1 VLSKVAVEVGSGP
14 DVKKKTFRSLL
25 LTKLQQEFEKDKES
39 DKVLSE
45 LKKKVEEA
53 ATPEERKQLEE
64 ELTEKEY
71 RIRHNY
77 LGNIKFIG
85 ELFKIKV
92 TSSHGNKCKNDNEL
106 SL

>member
-1 VLSKVAVEVGSGP
+1 VGSGP
-14 DVKKKTFRSLL
+14 DVKRKSFHSLL
-25 LTKLQQEFEKDKES
+25 LAKCQQEFEKDKES

-53 ATPEERKQLEE
+53 ATPEEKKQLEE

-71 RIRHNY
+71 QIRHNY
-77 LGNIKFIG
+77 LGIIKFI
-85 ELFKIKV
+85 EDLFKVKV
-92 TSSHGNKCKNDNEL
+92 TCRHGNKCETDNEL